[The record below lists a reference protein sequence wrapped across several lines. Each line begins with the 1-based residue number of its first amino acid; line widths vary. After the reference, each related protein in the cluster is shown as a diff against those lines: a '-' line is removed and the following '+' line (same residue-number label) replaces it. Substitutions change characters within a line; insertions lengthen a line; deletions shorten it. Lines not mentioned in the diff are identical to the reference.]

1 MKLRNDFGF
10 SLIFITHDLSLLL
23 EIADTIAIMYAGRIA
38 EIGTSKDL
46 FRHPRHPYTY
56 GLLNSFPSLR
66 GPQSRLTGIP
76 GSPPD
81 LRPVQPAGAF
91 HPRCASASTACNPI
105 FPARLPF
112 MLSKSYK
119 GDPLWNT

>member
-10 SLIFITHDLSLLL
+10 SLIFITHALSLLL
-23 EIADTIAIMYAGRIA
+23 KVADTIAIMYAGRIA

-46 FRHPRHPYTY
+46 FRHPRPPYTY

-66 GPQSRLTGIP
+66 GPPSRLTGIP

-81 LRPVQPAGAF
+81 LRSVPPGCAF
-91 HPRCASASTACNPI
+91 HPRCAFA
-105 FPARLPF
+105 F
-112 MLSKSYK
+112 
-119 GDPLWNT
+119 